1 MSLVLVINA
10 GSSSFKYQLISPI
23 DGTRVAKGLVERI
36 GSGTG
41 HISHEMPGVAAI
53 SRDAQIADH
62 AAGFLEMLR
71 AFEDS
76 GSPLLELGVTAVG
89 HRVVQGGDEF
99 FAPTL
104 IDDHVAQ
111 RILDLAVLAPLH
123 NPGEHQAIVAAR
135 QVFPSIAH
143 VAVFDT
149 AFHQTMPPAAYTYAI
164 DQEVARKH
172 HVRRYGFHGTSH
184 RVVSRLAADYLGRPV
199 EELKQ
204 IVLHLGN
211 GASAC
216 AIDGGRSVDTSMGLT
231 PLAGLVMGTRSGDI
245 DPSVLL
251 HLMTAGGYTA
261 AELDELLNKRSGLL
275 GLSGYQDMR
284 EVRDGVEA
292 GDPAATLALDVSAH
306 RLKHYVGAYA
316 AVLGGLDVITFTAG
330 LGENSAILRERA
342 LAGLEWF
349 GIRVDPERNW
359 EPGSEARRI
368 STDDSR
374 VQVLVVP
381 TDEEREIAAQ
391 TLEVSGALQL

>member
-1 MSLVLVINA
+1 MSLILVINA
-10 GSSSFKYQLISPI
+10 GSSSFKYQLISPV
-23 DGTRVAKGLVERI
+23 DGARIAKGLVERI
-36 GSGTG
+36 GEDVGQ
-41 HISHEMPGVAAI
+41 ISHQMPGAASI
-53 SRDAQIADH
+53 SRDVRIPDH
-62 AAGFLEMLR
+62 STGFREMLR
-71 AFEDS
+71 AFEDA

-104 IDDHVAQ
+104 IDDGVAH

-135 QVFPSIAH
+135 QVFPDVPH

-164 DQEVARKH
+164 DQAVAREH

-184 RVVSRLAADYLGRPV
+184 QVVSRLAAKFLGRPV
-199 EELKQ
+199 AELKQ

-216 AIDGGRSVDTSMGLT
+216 AVDGGESVDTSMGLT

-245 DPSVLL
+245 DASVLL
-251 HLMTAGGYTA
+251 HLMNAGGYTA
-261 AELDELLNKRSGLL
+261 AQLDELLNHRSGLL
-275 GLSGYQDMR
+275 GLSGHQDLR
-284 EVRDGVEA
+284 DVRDAAEA
-292 GDPAATLALDVSAH
+292 GDAAAQLTLEVAAH

-316 AVLGGLDVITFTAG
+316 AVLGGLDAITFTAG
-330 LGENSAILRERA
+330 IGENSAILREQA

-349 GIRVDPERNW
+349 GIRIDPERNW
-359 EPGSEARRI
+359 TPGSNARRI
-368 STDDSR
+368 STEDSR
-374 VQVLVVP
+374 VQVLVIP

-391 TLEVSGALQL
+391 TLEVSTAR

>member
-10 GSSSFKYQLISPI
+10 GSSSFKYQLISPA

-36 GSGTG
+36 GPGVG
-41 HISHEMPGVAAI
+41 RISHTMPGSTSIDREARI
-53 SRDAQIADH
+53 PDH

-71 AFEDS
+71 AFEDA

-104 IDDHVAQ
+104 IDDRVAQ

-135 QVFPSIAH
+135 QVFPSVAH

-164 DQEVARKH
+164 DRAVAREH
-172 HVRRYGFHGTSH
+172 GVRRYGFHGTSH
-184 RVVSRLAADYLGRPV
+184 QVVSRLAAEFLDRPL

-216 AIDGGRSVDTSMGLT
+216 AVDGGKSIDTSMGLT

-245 DPSVLL
+245 DASVLL
-251 HLMTAGGYTA
+251 HLMNAGGYSA
-261 AELDELLNKRSGLL
+261 AQLDELLNARSGLV
-275 GLSGYQDMR
+275 GLAGRQDMR
-284 EVRDGVEA
+284 DVREAAEA
-292 GDPAATLALDVSAH
+292 GDAAARLALDVTTH
-306 RLKHYVGAYA
+306 RIKHYVGAYA

-330 LGENSAILRERA
+330 IGENSAPLREEA

-349 GIRVDPERNW
+349 GIRIDPERNRAA
-359 EPGSEARRI
+359 GSEARRI
-368 STDDSR
+368 SADDSR

-381 TDEEREIAAQ
+381 TDEEREIAEQ
-391 TLEVSGALQL
+391 TLAVAGAL